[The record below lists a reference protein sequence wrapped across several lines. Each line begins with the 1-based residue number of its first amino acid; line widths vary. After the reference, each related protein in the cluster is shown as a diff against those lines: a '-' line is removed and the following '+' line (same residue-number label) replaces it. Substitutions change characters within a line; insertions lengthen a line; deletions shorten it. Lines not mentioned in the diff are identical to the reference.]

1 MIKPMVR
8 HFIFFLIFSTATAFA
23 AQSQVVV
30 YINAGSRTHT
40 GTTQELFID
49 ANGQCHF
56 WLRNVNGPAKDSS
69 VFNISKAQLDSFF
82 SKAEE
87 LGFFNLNSTYES
99 NKTDGSGILI
109 SLNYGGRKKSVH
121 LRNIDQPVINQL
133 VARLNEILAPQRI
146 RIYYF
151 NPTPVNR

>member
-1 MIKPMVR
+1 MPKQL
-8 HFIFFLIFSTATAFA
+8 FFSLFLFLATTNV
-23 AQSQVVV
+23 AQSQPVV
-30 YINAGSRTHT
+30 YINAGSRAHT

-49 ANGQCHF
+49 ANGQCRF

-69 VFNISKAQLDSFF
+69 VFSISRAQLDSFF
-82 SKAEE
+82 AKAVE
-87 LGFFNLNSTYES
+87 LGFFNLNNTYES

-109 SLNYGGRKKSVH
+109 SLSHGGQKKSVS

-133 VARLNEILAPQRI
+133 VARLNEILAPQQI

-151 NPTPVNR
+151 NSTPVNR